1 MKDKVFINRKKDLNE
16 FKTLLN
22 ITEDNKNSIIIL
34 HANSG
39 FGKSSFT
46 NKLLEDTKDYIAI
59 KISLPSSSYSSEEFI
74 KQIAI
79 QMDFLSDENNKLLS
93 MEAFIKNEMSK
104 GSENH
109 YNSKL
114 LDTLLNTPGLKIFKS
129 LKLIIDKNLAN
140 GIYSTNSILSN
151 PNDSMIY
158 ISEYIEKNL
167 SLNKIFLVIENI
179 QCIDKV
185 SLNLL
190 SKIIQNTYE
199 NKIILEYT
207 DDSKNKNF
215 EIYDIENAFN
225 KKNSDVKKKELKELS
240 LKELIEHFIDKNR
253 EKEYDAFVKKLY
265 VGYDGNL
272 RRFEDLIAYYND
284 TDKNIDYNKNPTI
297 SRVQQLSKT
306 LQFIICLIVAHRS
319 NININVL
326 RYLYEFEQTIQNE
339 IFDLDI
345 ELSKIEDDFILF
357 NNNQVLIKHDYIKD
371 EILNNEYFN
380 RYLIIGYQM
389 WSDYYYNLYVNKNF
403 TNITMQDLSNNL
415 FYFFYKSDSK
425 KVFTIFDDIKKIA
438 INSIYPDDATLYL
451 EKIRNNITD
460 NNSFEYR
467 LINYALFD
475 IYYYLGI
482 FEKCYEIISNIK
494 EETLKKE
501 IYYIATLDR
510 LDRHLES
517 IEKIDKILDKNPNLN
532 YLLVLNILK
541 MTSLRSLNKIEEAK
555 KIFFTCLKN
564 DNFKELYE
572 YGFLL
577 RNSEIFLSYEKSII
591 YLNESVEFFEKR
603 CIPIYE
609 GHSRV
614 SLAMN
619 YARIGK
625 LDKALEEINI
635 AEKLLSN
642 ETIEKFIYLVD
653 KSIILLYI
661 NFEENI
667 NIAINL
673 LKKALRFSTTNF
685 DKIAIY
691 NNLLICYAYLK
702 EENNAFEIIDILNN
716 LISAQPDVVAHRITY
731 FNISYLYKQL
741 NNEDYYKKYL
751 EKAKEIKS
759 IDDIDFWNVK
769 LLNTSITDD
778 QYKFLLKFDFDLFY
792 LSYWHFDISQ
802 IQ

>member
-1 MKDKVFINRKKDLNE
+1 
-16 FKTLLN
+16 
-22 ITEDNKNSIIIL
+22 
-34 HANSG
+34 
-39 FGKSSFT
+39 
-46 NKLLEDTKDYIAI
+46 
-59 KISLPSSSYSSEEFI
+59 
-74 KQIAI
+74 
-79 QMDFLSDENNKLLS
+79 MDFLSDENNKLLS

-215 EIYDIENAFN
+215 EIYDIENTFN

-389 WSDYYYNLYVNKNF
+389 WSDY
-403 TNITMQDLSNNL
+403 
-415 FYFFYKSDSK
+415 
-425 KVFTIFDDIKKIA
+425 
-438 INSIYPDDATLYL
+438 
-451 EKIRNNITD
+451 
-460 NNSFEYR
+460 
-467 LINYALFD
+467 
-475 IYYYLGI
+475 
-482 FEKCYEIISNIK
+482 
-494 EETLKKE
+494 
-501 IYYIATLDR
+501 
-510 LDRHLES
+510 
-517 IEKIDKILDKNPNLN
+517 
-532 YLLVLNILK
+532 
-541 MTSLRSLNKIEEAK
+541 
-555 KIFFTCLKN
+555 
-564 DNFKELYE
+564 
-572 YGFLL
+572 
-577 RNSEIFLSYEKSII
+577 
-591 YLNESVEFFEKR
+591 
-603 CIPIYE
+603 
-609 GHSRV
+609 
-614 SLAMN
+614 
-619 YARIGK
+619 
-625 LDKALEEINI
+625 
-635 AEKLLSN
+635 
-642 ETIEKFIYLVD
+642 
-653 KSIILLYI
+653 
-661 NFEENI
+661 
-667 NIAINL
+667 
-673 LKKALRFSTTNF
+673 
-685 DKIAIY
+685 
-691 NNLLICYAYLK
+691 
-702 EENNAFEIIDILNN
+702 
-716 LISAQPDVVAHRITY
+716 
-731 FNISYLYKQL
+731 
-741 NNEDYYKKYL
+741 
-751 EKAKEIKS
+751 
-759 IDDIDFWNVK
+759 
-769 LLNTSITDD
+769 
-778 QYKFLLKFDFDLFY
+778 
-792 LSYWHFDISQ
+792 
-802 IQ
+802 

>member
-1 MKDKVFINRKKDLNE
+1 
-16 FKTLLN
+16 
-22 ITEDNKNSIIIL
+22 
-34 HANSG
+34 
-39 FGKSSFT
+39 
-46 NKLLEDTKDYIAI
+46 
-59 KISLPSSSYSSEEFI
+59 
-74 KQIAI
+74 
-79 QMDFLSDENNKLLS
+79 MDFLSDENNKLLS

-215 EIYDIENAFN
+215 EIYDIENTFN

-240 LKELIEHFIDKNR
+240 LKELIEHFIDKKR

-460 NNSFEYR
+460 NNCFEYR
-467 LINYALFD
+467 L
-475 IYYYLGI
+475 
-482 FEKCYEIISNIK
+482 
-494 EETLKKE
+494 
-501 IYYIATLDR
+501 
-510 LDRHLES
+510 
-517 IEKIDKILDKNPNLN
+517 
-532 YLLVLNILK
+532 LL
-541 MTSLRSLNKIEEAK
+541 
-555 KIFFTCLKN
+555 
-564 DNFKELYE
+564 
-572 YGFLL
+572 
-577 RNSEIFLSYEKSII
+577 
-591 YLNESVEFFEKR
+591 
-603 CIPIYE
+603 P
-609 GHSRV
+609 
-614 SLAMN
+614 
-619 YARIGK
+619 
-625 LDKALEEINI
+625 
-635 AEKLLSN
+635 
-642 ETIEKFIYLVD
+642 
-653 KSIILLYI
+653 
-661 NFEENI
+661 
-667 NIAINL
+667 
-673 LKKALRFSTTNF
+673 
-685 DKIAIY
+685 
-691 NNLLICYAYLK
+691 
-702 EENNAFEIIDILNN
+702 
-716 LISAQPDVVAHRITY
+716 
-731 FNISYLYKQL
+731 
-741 NNEDYYKKYL
+741 
-751 EKAKEIKS
+751 
-759 IDDIDFWNVK
+759 
-769 LLNTSITDD
+769 
-778 QYKFLLKFDFDLFY
+778 
-792 LSYWHFDISQ
+792 
-802 IQ
+802 